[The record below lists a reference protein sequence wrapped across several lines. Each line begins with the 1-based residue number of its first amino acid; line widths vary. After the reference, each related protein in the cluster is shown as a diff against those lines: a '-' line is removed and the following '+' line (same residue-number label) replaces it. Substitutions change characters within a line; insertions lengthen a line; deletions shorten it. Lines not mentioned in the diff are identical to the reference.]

1 MKNLKI
7 TKEYNKA
14 SSNKHNRDVYDVY
27 VNDWGF
33 LQYSVKY
40 DVLFNLY
47 SFYNHTIK
55 KKIAG
60 LTFEKLKR
68 IKEKELKY
76 QINLF
81 QKAGRIKEV
90 L

>member
-1 MKNLKI
+1 MKI
-7 TKEYNKA
+7 TKEYNEA
-14 SSNKHNRDVYDVY
+14 SSTVNNMDVFDVY